1 MTSISR
7 PSIARRLAACGAF
20 MFASIFGIAGAQAQ
34 SLADF
39 YKGKQISVI
48 IYSAAGSAYDVYARL
63 LARHMGRHIP
73 GNPGFLPKQMPGAG
87 GLKATE
93 YLYRFA
99 PKDGTVFGTI
109 SRGNP
114 FEPILG
120 NTKANFD
127 PFKMVW
133 LGSMNREVSLAISW
147 HTAKVKTFDDLKKTE
162 LLIPGTGAGADSQ
175 ILPVAFNN
183 LAGTKFKIILGYPNT
198 TKAALSMEQGEL
210 DGIGYWS
217 WSAIKQG
224 HPDWIKDKKI
234 NLLLHTGLKAHPELP
249 GVKLIREAATTEID
263 KKALEFIL
271 AREIL
276 GRPFVAPPDLP
287 ADRAGALRQAFAA
300 SLKDAELLKDA
311 ERSRMEIDL
320 VTGEEVDAL
329 LKTVSGTPADVLA
342 RVKQVLGRK

>member
-1 MTSISR
+1 MT
-7 PSIARRLAACGAF
+7 SIARRAAACGALVL
-20 MFASIFGIAGAQAQ
+20 ASMAGAGAATAQ
-34 SLADF
+34 SVADF

-73 GNPGFLPKQMPGAG
+73 GTPGFLPKQMPGAG

-99 PKDGTVFGTI
+99 PKDGSVFGTI

-127 PFKMVW
+127 PFKMTW

-147 HTAKVKTFDDLKKTE
+147 HTAKVKTFEDLKKSQ

-198 TKAALSMEQGEL
+198 TKAALAMEQGEL
-210 DGIGYWS
+210 EGIGYWS

-224 HPDWIKDKKI
+224 HPDWIKDRKI
-234 NLLLHTGLKAHPELP
+234 NLLLHTGMKPHPELP
-249 GVKLIREAATTEID
+249 GVKLIREAATNDTD
-263 KKALEFIL
+263 RKAMAFIL
-271 AREIL
+271 AREII

-287 ADRAGALRQAFAA
+287 ADRARTLRTAFAA
-300 SLKDAELLKDA
+300 SLKDPALLQDA
-311 ERSRMEIDL
+311 DRSRMEIDL
-320 VTGEEVDAL
+320 VPAEEVDEL
-329 LKTVSGTPADVLA
+329 LKTMAQTPPAVLA
-342 RVKQVLGRK
+342 RVKEVLGRK

>member
-1 MTSISR
+1 MT
-7 PSIARRLAACGAF
+7 SIARRAAACGALVL
-20 MFASIFGIAGAQAQ
+20 ASMAGAGTATAQ
-34 SLADF
+34 SVADF

-73 GNPGFLPKQMPGAG
+73 GAPGFLPKQMPGAG

-99 PKDGTVFGTI
+99 PKDGSVFGTI

-127 PFKMVW
+127 PFKMTW

-147 HTAKVKTFDDLKKTE
+147 HTAKVKTFEDLKKSQ

-198 TKAALSMEQGEL
+198 TKAALAMEQGEL
-210 DGIGYWS
+210 EGIGYWS

-224 HPDWIKDKKI
+224 HPDWIKDRKI
-234 NLLLHTGLKAHPELP
+234 NLLLHTGMKPHPELP
-249 GVKLIREAATTEID
+249 GVKLIREAATNDTD
-263 KKALEFIL
+263 RKAMAFIL
-271 AREIL
+271 AREII

-287 ADRAGALRQAFAA
+287 ADRARTLRTAFAA
-300 SLKDAELLKDA
+300 SLKDPALLQDA
-311 ERSRMEIDL
+311 DRSRMEIDL
-320 VTGEEVDAL
+320 VPAEEVDEL
-329 LKTVSGTPADVLA
+329 LKTMAQTPPAVLA
-342 RVKQVLGRK
+342 RVKEVLGRK

>member
-1 MTSISR
+1 MTSI
-7 PSIARRLAACGAF
+7 ARCAAACGAAVLSF
-20 MFASIFGIAGAQAQ
+20 LGASAGAQAQ
-34 SLADF
+34 SVADF

-93 YLYRFA
+93 YLYRIA
-99 PKDGTVFGTI
+99 PKDGTVIGTI

-114 FEPILG
+114 FEPMLG
-120 NTKANFD
+120 NKKANFD
-127 PFKMVW
+127 PFKFTW

-147 HTAKVKTFDDLKKTE
+147 HTSKVKTLDDLRQRE

-183 LAGTKFKIILGYPNT
+183 LAGTKFKIILGYQNT

-210 DGIGYWS
+210 EGIGYWS

-224 HPDWIKDKKI
+224 HPDWIKNKKI
-234 NLLLHTGLKAHPELP
+234 NLLLHTGLAPHPELP
-249 GVKLIREAATTEID
+249 GVPMIRAAATND
-263 KKALEFIL
+263 VDRQALEFIL
-271 AREIL
+271 AREII

-287 ADRAGALRQAFAA
+287 ADRAA
-300 SLKDAELLKDA
+300 SLRGAFLAALKDPQLLA
-311 ERSRMEIDL
+311 EADKQRMEINP
-320 VTGEEVDAL
+320 VSGEEADAL
-329 LKTVSGTPADVLA
+329 LKTVAATPKPVMD
-342 RVKQVLGRK
+342 RVKQVLNRQ